1 MAAEPGVLL
10 LDEPFSSLDL
20 ILKQELFATIRE
32 VAKGRAL
39 VLVTHDPLEAL
50 ALCHTALVLE
60 DGVAIDCGPIRDRL
74 PHPHSRLLRLFAH
87 HLEKTETGHS

>member
-1 MAAEPGVLL
+1 LLL

-20 ILKQELFATIRE
+20 ILKQELFATIGE
-32 VAKGRAL
+32 VARDRAL

-60 DGVAIDCGPIRDRL
+60 SGTAIEHGPIRE
-74 PHPHSRLLRLFAH
+74 LLANPRSQLLQLFARQ
-87 HLEKTETGHS
+87 LTVPQASDYEPSG